1 MRELELIESLRQALA
16 PGGPR
21 VVRWLGDDAA
31 VVRARRYAV
40 TSVDTM
46 VDGVHFRS
54 SQLRHDQ
61 IGRRAC
67 AAALSDIAAMAADP
81 GEAFLSL
88 GLPPGTELDDALA
101 LARGASELAGR
112 FSVVIA
118 GGDVTTAGELTVSV
132 TVTGWTDD
140 AGRLVGRDGAR
151 PGDLV
156 AVTGA
161 LGGAGAGLAL
171 LDGRARLD
179 GSPAEVERGLLSRFT
194 DPEPRLADGL
204 ALSELGATAMIDI
217 SDGVA
222 TDVRHLAD
230 SSGVAIELDLAR
242 LPLSPGVAEVATQ
255 LGQDPAA
262 FAASA
267 GEDYELCVCLAPAI
281 GERLEREGDDVRN
294 PRLTVIGWVRE
305 GPARLVLPGV
315 RAPLTGYE
323 HSA

>member
-118 GGDVTTAGELTVSV
+118 GRNHDKLRQAAESVAAVGRAPRVEVGDVANAGDV
-132 TVTGWTDD
+132 
-140 AGRLVGRDGAR
+140 AR
-151 PGDLV
+151 FV
-156 AVTGA
+156 
-161 LGGAGAGLAL
+161 
-171 LDGRARLD
+171 
-179 GSPAEVERGLLSRFT
+179 
-194 DPEPRLADGL
+194 
-204 ALSELGATAMIDI
+204 
-217 SDGVA
+217 
-222 TDVRHLAD
+222 
-230 SSGVAIELDLAR
+230 
-242 LPLSPGVAEVATQ
+242 
-255 LGQDPAA
+255 
-262 FAASA
+262 ASA
-267 GEDYELCVCLAPAI
+267 GI
-281 GERLEREGDDVRN
+281 
-294 PRLTVIGWVRE
+294 
-305 GPARLVLPGV
+305 LPC
-315 RAPLTGYE
+315 T
-323 HSA
+323 